1 MEEDALFSSRRHFNA
16 CGYWMASHYVLGLPT
31 VVVAALAATAIGRSN
46 GVATILAVCAA
57 VLAAVNTFLNP
68 QQRAAAHSS
77 SGNRYNA
84 LRNKARRFRELHCTD
99 SAKGGEELD
108 GELSALASELDKLNA
123 ESPWTP
129 RWAYRKAK
137 KGIEGGEAAY
147 VADESPEGPVSG
159 TNPG

>member
-1 MEEDALFSSRRHFNA
+1 
-16 CGYWMASHYVLGLPT
+16 MASHYVLGLPT

-46 GVATILAVCAA
+46 EVATILAVCAA

-99 SAKGGEELD
+99 PDMGGTELD
-108 GELSALASELDKLNA
+108 GELSGLASELDKLNA

-129 RWAYRKAK
+129 SWAYHKAK

-147 VADESPEGPVSG
+147 VADGSSEDPVSG
-159 TNPG
+159 INHG